1 MRHQDVSPQT
11 DDRLLFILFVPRL
24 RGAKTALELGPAR
37 PAPAAACARPSW
49 ISFSLASEMLCVAA
63 RGGGG
68 RNTASSALCAAA
80 NCEIASRRT
89 LDLCGSLSATSPT
102 PGSCRAA
109 AGLSARAITSLDGM
123 MLCYPL
129 SLTYECAGSRRPL
142 ELGSVPGC
150 QQIPAKNPNARTKPK
165 RPSRPV

>member
-1 MRHQDVSPQT
+1 M
-11 DDRLLFILFVPRL
+11 IVPV
-24 RGAKTALELGPAR
+24 R
-37 PAPAAACARPSW
+37 PAHATRSAAGVQQRLSSWSRRRCRAAPVQDPALLAVVAGCWRQVLPLQQKAAAHQCGQRLSGRAALRVRPAAACARPSW

-123 MLCYPL
+123 MLCYH
-129 SLTYECAGSRRPL
+129 SG
-142 ELGSVPGC
+142 
-150 QQIPAKNPNARTKPK
+150 
-165 RPSRPV
+165 